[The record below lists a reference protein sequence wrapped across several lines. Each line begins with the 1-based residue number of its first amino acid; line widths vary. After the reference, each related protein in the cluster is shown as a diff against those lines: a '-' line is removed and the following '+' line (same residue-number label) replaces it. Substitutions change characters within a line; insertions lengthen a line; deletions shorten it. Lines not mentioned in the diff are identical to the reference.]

1 MNVQGEYESG
11 KERERKDNNCSE
23 EKMGANECRE

>member
-1 MNVQGEYESG
+1 MFRESMGVQRRE
-11 KERERKDNNCSE
+11 KERNNNCSE

>member
-1 MNVQGEYESG
+1 MFRESMRVERRE
-11 KERERKDNNCSE
+11 KETNNNCSE